1 MADDKET
8 LAFALQSA
16 KETLE
21 AQIEQAVQTHQ
32 DGHGK
37 RPLELELDFLSGHE
51 IVDPESAKPLVGQLH
66 QIVDGFLAHS
76 AVKESGVKVHQVTA
90 IDSDGDGRPAVN
102 VKYEYLS

>member
-21 AQIEQAVQTHQ
+21 AQIEQVVRQYQ
-32 DGHGK
+32 DRHGK
-37 RPLELELDFLSGHE
+37 KPLELEVDLISGHE
-51 IVDPESAKPLVGQLH
+51 IVDPDAAKELVGQIH
-66 QIVDGFLAHS
+66 QMVDGFLAHS
-76 AVKESGVKVHQVTA
+76 AVKQSGVKVHQVTA